1 MIAIYKIYLTPLDFF
16 SIAFALKAKVDLDL
30 LKLELLLSAS
40 KYLRNQD
47 LSSTREGN
55 QSL

>member
-30 LKLELLLSAS
+30 LKFA
-40 KYLRNQD
+40 Q
-47 LSSTREGN
+47 T
-55 QSL
+55 